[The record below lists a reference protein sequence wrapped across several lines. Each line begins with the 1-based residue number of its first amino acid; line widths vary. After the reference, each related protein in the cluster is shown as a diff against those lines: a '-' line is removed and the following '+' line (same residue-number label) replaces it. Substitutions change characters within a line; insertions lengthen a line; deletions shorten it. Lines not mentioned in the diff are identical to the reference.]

1 MTLGGR
7 TLAHNYDLAIIGS
20 GPAGYVAAIH
30 GAQLGLKTAIVEKEN
45 HFGGTCLHWA
55 CVPAKALLFNTE
67 VLGYFQRAS
76 DYGIVLKKF
85 AFDWNAA
92 EARKNAVVKRL
103 AQGVEFLL
111 KKNKVEIHQGYG
123 RLAGDGRITISGPKA
138 KQTAISAKSIVLATG
153 SEARMIKG
161 LEPDGKTV
169 LTNKEALGV
178 KKPPESIVVMGAG
191 PWGVEFA
198 TIFHRLGTR
207 VTLLESS
214 PRALPDEDEE
224 VSGELAK
231 ALQKQGI
238 GLFTGVKVQ
247 SAAKIG
253 KSGPAVRVVFSDA
266 AGEVH
271 RVDAEALL
279 VSIGR
284 VPNTQ
289 DAGLGGTK
297 IEPDNGFIKV
307 DEYMRSQEPGVY
319 AAGDVVAGS
328 PMLAHVGQMEAIVAV
343 RHAAG
348 AETEPVN
355 YRQAPRCV
363 YCQPEVASVGL
374 TEAQACEAG
383 YKVRTGKFPF
393 SANSRA

>member
-1 MTLGGR
+1 
-7 TLAHNYDLAIIGS
+7 
-20 GPAGYVAAIH
+20 
-30 GAQLGLKTAIVEKEN
+30 
-45 HFGGTCLHWA
+45 
-55 CVPAKALLFNTE
+55 
-67 VLGYFQRAS
+67 
-76 DYGIVLKKF
+76 
-85 AFDWNAA
+85 
-92 EARKNAVVKRL
+92 
-103 AQGVEFLL
+103 
-111 KKNKVEIHQGYG
+111 
-123 RLAGDGRITISGPKA
+123 
-138 KQTAISAKSIVLATG
+138 
-153 SEARMIKG
+153 
-161 LEPDGKTV
+161 
-169 LTNKEALGV
+169 
-178 KKPPESIVVMGAG
+178 
-191 PWGVEFA
+191 
-198 TIFHRLGTR
+198 
-207 VTLLESS
+207 LESS

-238 GLFTGVKVQ
+238 GLVTGVKVQ
-247 SAAKIG
+247 SAARIG
-253 KSGPAVRVVFSDA
+253 KSGPAVRIVFSDA

-271 RVDAEALL
+271 RLDAEALL

-289 DAGLGGTK
+289 DAGLAGTK

-355 YRQAPRCV
+355 YRQSPRCV

-393 SANSRA
+393 SANSRAAILGERQGFVKIVSDERYGEILGVHMIGPRVSEAIAEAVVAMRLEATAEDLARAMHPHPALSEALLEAAHAAGGKAIHI